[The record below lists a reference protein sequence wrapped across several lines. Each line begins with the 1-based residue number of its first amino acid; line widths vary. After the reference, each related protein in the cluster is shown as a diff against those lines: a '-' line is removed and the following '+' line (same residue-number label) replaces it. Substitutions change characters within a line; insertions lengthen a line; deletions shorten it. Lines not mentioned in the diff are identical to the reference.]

1 MAQVSLEGSRLV
13 RFLNDLVVSD
23 AVLFDK
29 GFAER
34 ISQLIGLQQ
43 SLALSGLK
51 GRLAGHRFEPLPIE
65 ADAIRQEFLRVNQA
79 LVESIVE
86 SFRPGSGS
94 VRVQFP
100 GTRLDST
107 QGQLSQFGLY
117 SQFYTARQRELER
130 KCLHLLSFVRDGVAG
145 LSPRLAQLVMVETA
159 LADAINGYD
168 RQCLAKIPKLLEGR
182 FDELRQV
189 TEPQA
194 SEVQTAE
201 CKASERESNTAEQA
215 DLAKTVNDDFEL
227 VQGPTP
233 DWVQQF
239 AVDMRG
245 LLLAELELRLLPV
258 LGLLEAITE
267 EPGTEK
273 YPTENPDTEDTS
285 TVKTNRNSL
294 NNKQQKI

>member
-13 RFLNDLVVSD
+13 RFLNDLTVSD

-43 SLALSGLK
+43 SLALSGLQ
-51 GRLAGHRFEPLPIE
+51 GQLAGHTFESLPVE
-65 ADAIRQEFLRVNQA
+65 ADTLKQEFLQVNQT

-86 SFRPGSGS
+86 SFRPGAGS

-100 GTRLDST
+100 GTRLEST
-107 QGQLSQFGLY
+107 VGQLSQFGLY

-159 LADAINGYD
+159 LGDAITGYD

-182 FDELRQV
+182 FDELRLA
-189 TEPQA
+189 TELPLTKFPTTEAQTTQA
-194 SEVQTAE
+194 PESDQAE
-201 CKASERESNTAEQA
+201 SA
-215 DLAKTVNDDFEL
+215 DQDSQLT
-227 VQGPTP
+227 QGPTP
-233 DWVQQF
+233 AWVQQF

-258 LGLLEAITE
+258 LGLLEAIAE
-267 EPGTEK
+267 EPDLE
-273 YPTENPDTEDTS
+273 EHS
-285 TVKTNRNSL
+285 TADPNTVRS
-294 NNKQQKI
+294 NNTQ

>member
-13 RFLNDLVVSD
+13 RFLNDLTVSD

-43 SLALSGLK
+43 SLALSGLQ
-51 GRLAGHRFEPLPIE
+51 GQLAGHTFESLPVE
-65 ADAIRQEFLRVNQA
+65 ADTLKQEFLQVNQT

-86 SFRPGSGS
+86 SFRPGAGS

-100 GTRLDST
+100 GTRLEST
-107 QGQLSQFGLY
+107 VGQLSQFGLY

-159 LADAINGYD
+159 LGDAITGYD

-182 FDELRQV
+182 FDELRRA
-189 TEPQA
+189 TELPLTQA
-194 SEVQTAE
+194 PESDQAE
-201 CKASERESNTAEQA
+201 SA
-215 DLAKTVNDDFEL
+215 DQDSQLT
-227 VQGPTP
+227 QGPTP
-233 DWVQQF
+233 AWVQQF

-258 LGLLEAITE
+258 LGLLEAIAE
-267 EPGTEK
+267 EPDLE
-273 YPTENPDTEDTS
+273 EHS
-285 TVKTNRNSL
+285 TADPNTVRS
-294 NNKQQKI
+294 NNTQ